1 MTDERWAAKVGT
13 ELRRY
18 RIDALI
24 GVGGMGAVFAATHQ
38 NRRRFAL
45 KFLAPEYAGR
55 ADLRARFV
63 REALVANTIAHPGVV
78 SITDDEVTDEG
89 QPVLVMELLDG
100 GSLDAIQSRGG
111 NLSAR
116 DAVEI
121 ARQVLDVLAAA
132 HSKGVVHRDIK
143 PQNVFLTRKGKV
155 KLLDFGI
162 ARLHDAESTLSTQY
176 GESFGT
182 PGFKPREQELGLVAE
197 IDGRTDLWALG
208 ATVFFLVT
216 GAYVHEAETVQERSI
231 FASTRP
237 ARSLR
242 EAAPGAPDGLVA
254 IVDRAL
260 AFRREDRWSSA
271 REMAAALEALAKS
284 GALGGPPDLVAL
296 AKKAPRGAWH
306 DPGFEPTKLTPD
318 AADGEAERQL
328 LSQIGERDRRRAWT
342 VRGFAGVGL
351 VVAASVGGY
360 LLWGAWT
367 QHTRDVARA
376 TMWSRALKCLGGSA
390 SPSESTLELE
400 LATAEATLADYPSRC
415 TPYVEA
421 LATRTNDEDAGDEAD
436 PVRDAASDV
445 RYALGHPR
453 RLAAAI
459 ASLGAEGQKEG
470 FRYDDPSDVAP
481 PPTPLTA
488 EPADGVLA
496 KDEDGGAPGVWGQ
509 WTELTGQ
516 DVPTLLYGQQLCRLD
531 GKTLR
536 CRDVALP
543 SPSASIVGTS
553 RDGDAYVLDAGE
565 EKVVV
570 STVRPDGSKSES
582 TFFVPK
588 WDGDTAHL
596 AFVEGWLAWLD
607 ADGKA
612 FARGGRDPRSP
623 PQVLATGSDAA
634 SGLAVVTCEGHGP
647 VLAACGGSC
656 EVPVARL
663 QVEGDQW
670 RVADACPPPLRVTFS
685 TSHGYTIVRTVG
697 TDGVE
702 HRTLVG
708 PHEANW
714 EHTVVA
720 ARSSFVVAS
729 FAMNDVTHL
738 VSIRANGEVEPITVA
753 R

>member
-260 AFRREDRWSSA
+260 AFRREDRWPSA
-271 REMAAALEALAKS
+271 RDMAAALETLAKS
-284 GALGGPPDLVAL
+284 GALGGAPDLVAL
-296 AKKAPRGAWH
+296 AKNAPRGAWH
-306 DPGFEPTKLTPD
+306 DPRFEPTKLTPQ
-318 AADGEAERQL
+318 ASDGEVEREL
-328 LSQIGERDRRRAWT
+328 LSQIEA
-342 VRGFAGVGL
+342 
-351 VVAASVGGY
+351 
-360 LLWGAWT
+360 
-367 QHTRDVARA
+367 ARA
-376 TMWSRALKCLGGSA
+376 VVWSRALKCLGGTS
-390 SPSESTLELE
+390 SPSEPTLELE
-400 LATAEATLADYPSRC
+400 LASAEATGTDYPWRC
-415 TPYVEA
+415 ATYV
-421 LATRTNDEDAGDEAD
+421 DELSKRPSDDDGGEEAD
-436 PVRDAASDV
+436 PVRNAASNV
-445 RYALGHPR
+445 RYDLAHPQW
-453 RLAAAI
+453 LASAI
-459 ASLGAEGQKEG
+459 VSLGAEGEKAG
-470 FRYDDPSDVAP
+470 FRYSDPSDVEP
-481 PPTPLTA
+481 PPTPLEAKST
-488 EPADGVLA
+488 DGVVTT
-496 KDEDGGAPGVWGQ
+496 DEDGGTPGISGE

-516 DVPTLLYGQQLCRLD
+516 DAPTLLDGQELCRLD

-536 CRDVALP
+536 CRDIVLP
-543 SPSASIVGTS
+543 SSRASIAGTS
-553 RDGDAYVLDAGE
+553 RDGDAYVLDPGD

-570 STVRPDGSKSES
+570 STVRADGSKSEN
-582 TFFVPK
+582 TFMVPK

-623 PQVLATGSDAA
+623 PQVLATGTDAA

-708 PHEANW
+708 PHQDTW
-714 EHTVVA
+714 KHKVVA
-720 ARSSFVVAS
+720 ARWSFVVAS
-729 FAMNDVTHL
+729 FAVNDVTHL